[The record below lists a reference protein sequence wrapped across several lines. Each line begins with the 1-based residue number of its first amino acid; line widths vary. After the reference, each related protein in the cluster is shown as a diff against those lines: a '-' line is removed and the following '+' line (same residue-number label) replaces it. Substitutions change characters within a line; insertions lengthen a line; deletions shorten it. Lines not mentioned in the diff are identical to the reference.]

1 MGVRCAS
8 ATAPYMPEAG
18 QPFRLGAV
26 ILAAGGSSRMG
37 QAKQL
42 LEIGGKTLIARAVDA
57 ALDSGA
63 RPVAVV
69 VGADPGRVLAR
80 LKDRGIIAV
89 HNPDWATGLSSSI
102 RAGLAALLAAEPSLD
117 AVLIAPCDQP
127 ALSPEAIL
135 RLAAAHR
142 SGGRT
147 SAARYGGRNGA
158 PAVFGRG
165 SFGALAALS
174 GDEGARRLLNSDP
187 GMVSAVDLPEL
198 GADIDT
204 PEDYAAWIRRTS

>member
-1 MGVRCAS
+1 
-8 ATAPYMPEAG
+8 MPEAEHAL
-18 QPFRLGAV
+18 RLGAL

-37 QAKQL
+37 EAKQL
-42 LEIGGKTLIARAVDA
+42 LEIGGKSLIARAVDA

-69 VGADPGRVLAR
+69 VGADSGRVLAR
-80 LKDRGIIAV
+80 VADRGIIAV
-89 HNPDWATGLSSSI
+89 HNPEWAAGLSSSI
-102 RAGLAALLAAEPSLD
+102 RTGLAALLAAEPSLD

-127 ALSPEAIL
+127 ALSPEVIL

-165 SFGALAALS
+165 SFGALSTLS

-187 GMVSAVDLPEL
+187 SDVAAVELPEL

-204 PEDYAAWIRRTS
+204 PEDYAAWIGRKS

>member
-1 MGVRCAS
+1 
-8 ATAPYMPEAG
+8 
-18 QPFRLGAV
+18 
-26 ILAAGGSSRMG
+26 
-37 QAKQL
+37 
-42 LEIGGKTLIARAVDA
+42 
-57 ALDSGA
+57 
-63 RPVAVV
+63 
-69 VGADPGRVLAR
+69 
-80 LKDRGIIAV
+80 V

-127 ALSPEAIL
+127 ALSREVIL

-142 SGGRT
+142 SGGLT

-158 PAVFGRG
+158 PAIFGRG

-187 GMVSAVDLPEL
+187 GSVSAVELPEL
-198 GADIDT
+198 GSDIDT
-204 PEDYAAWIRRTS
+204 PEDYAAWIGRES

>member
-1 MGVRCAS
+1 
-8 ATAPYMPEAG
+8 MPEAG
-18 QPFRLGAV
+18 QQFRLGAV

-37 QAKQL
+37 EAKQL
-42 LEIGGKTLIARAVDA
+42 LEIGGKPLVARAVDA

-69 VGADPGRVLAR
+69 VGPDPGRVLAR
-80 LKDRGIIAV
+80 IADRGIIAV

-102 RAGLAALLAAEPSLD
+102 RAGLAALLAAAPSLD

-127 ALSPEAIL
+127 ALCANAIL

-142 SGGRT
+142 SGGRI

-158 PAVFGRG
+158 PAVFGRD
-165 SFGALAALS
+165 SFGALSALS

-187 GMVSAVDLPEL
+187 ANVSAVDMPEL
-198 GADIDT
+198 GDDIDT
-204 PEDYAAWIRRTS
+204 PEDYAAWNRRTP

>member
-1 MGVRCAS
+1 
-8 ATAPYMPEAG
+8 MPEAG
-18 QPFRLGAV
+18 HPFRLGAL

-37 QAKQL
+37 EAKQI
-42 LEIGGKTLIARAVDA
+42 LEIGGKPLIARAVDA

-69 VGADPGRVLAR
+69 LGADSGRVLAR
-80 LKDRGIIAV
+80 VADRGIIAV
-89 HNPDWATGLSSSI
+89 HNPDWSTGLSSSI

-127 ALSPEAIL
+127 ALSAEAIL

-142 SGGRT
+142 SGGRI
-147 SAARYGGRNGA
+147 SAARYGGEHFA
-158 PAVFGRG
+158 
-165 SFGALAALS
+165 ALSALS
-174 GDEGARRLLNSDP
+174 GDEGARRLLNADP
-187 GMVSAVDLPEL
+187 GSVSAVELPEL